1 MTKYIVFFILFFS
14 NVYAEEQLKLIP
26 SPILMLDNFFT
37 HHVLVAEK
45 STHLLYL
52 FKNTEGFPE
61 LIKTMSIVTG
71 KKTGD
76 KTAEGD
82 FKTPEGIFHFTN
94 FMTNKQLI
102 EKSGS
107 QGIIYGAGA
116 FITDFPNPVDARRG
130 KTGSGIWLHSTND
143 ETRLDKGLDS
153 KGCVVTANN
162 DLIDLSKYI
171 ELYKTPLVIVQDL
184 VYLNEKT
191 HNALKNEVKK
201 SLDNWLLA
209 WKNKDIENYM
219 TFYHQTE
226 FMDPKGDYKRY
237 KAYKKSVFSM
247 PGKYNI
253 ELDNIAIL
261 QSRDYAI
268 VSFTQKYQSHI
279 INDTGRKILYLKQDG
294 SYNWKIVNEV
304 WSKNGLDGNDK
315 IAFTPSM
322 RFFKEDALKGK
333 ASD

>member
-1 MTKYIVFFILFFS
+1 MAKYFLISFFLLSSAF
-14 NVYAEEQLKLIP
+14 AEDAIKLIP
-26 SPILMLDNFFT
+26 SPILMLDNFYT

-52 FKNTEGFPE
+52 FKNVAGVPE
-61 LIKTMSIVTG
+61 LVKSIPIATG

-76 KTAEGD
+76 KTLEGD
-82 FKTPEGIFHFTN
+82 FKTPEGIFHFTS

-107 QGIIYGAGA
+107 QGVIYGAGA
-116 FITDFPNPVDARRG
+116 FITDFPNPVDARKG

-143 ETRLDKGLDS
+143 ETRIDKGLDS

-162 DLIDLSKYI
+162 DLIDLAKYI

-191 HNALKNEVKK
+191 HMALKNAVRQ
-201 SLDNWLLA
+201 SLENWLNA
-209 WKNKDIENYM
+209 WRNKDIENYM
-219 TFYHQTE
+219 TFYHTQE
-226 FMDPKGDYKRY
+226 FMDPKGNYAKY
-237 KAYKKSVFSM
+237 KAYKKAVFSM
-247 PGKYNI
+247 PGKNKI

-261 QSRDYAI
+261 QSKDYAI
-268 VSFTQKYQSHI
+268 VTFTQKYQSNVV
-279 INDTGRKILYLKQDG
+279 NDTGRKILYLKQDS

-304 WSKNGLDGNDK
+304 WSKNGLEGNDQM
-315 IAFTPSM
+315 AFTPSM
-322 RFFKEDALKGK
+322 RFFKEGMEKGNN
-333 ASD
+333 